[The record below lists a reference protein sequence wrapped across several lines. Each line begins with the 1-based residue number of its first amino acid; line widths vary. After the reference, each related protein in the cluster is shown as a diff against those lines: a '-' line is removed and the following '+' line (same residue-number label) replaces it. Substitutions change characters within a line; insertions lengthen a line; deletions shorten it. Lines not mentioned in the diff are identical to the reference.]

1 MTIAG
6 AADHL
11 KSTKKYNK
19 SNAKRGNSNLRTKI
33 KFPFR
38 GIEPQK
44 KDTKMCF
51 GEMISMIISNK
62 TITKS
67 CPLPSEIQF
76 DQEGPKMPPFD
87 VIGSVVA
94 FGVTWNPHEL
104 LHLEWDILRLQ

>member
-33 KFPFR
+33 KLPFR
-38 GIEPQK
+38 GIEPQE

-51 GEMISMIISNK
+51 GEMISMII
-62 TITKS
+62 
-67 CPLPSEIQF
+67 
-76 DQEGPKMPPFD
+76 
-87 VIGSVVA
+87 
-94 FGVTWNPHEL
+94 
-104 LHLEWDILRLQ
+104 